1 MSSSSTSTCE
11 INRPG
16 SGSQFTDSRGPRADS
31 LRVIELSLDDPRIVP
46 FVASHSSSGVYHH
59 PAWLRT
65 LSAEYKREIVILAC
79 ESQDGHL
86 AGIFP
91 LMNTRGVPLSLFGG
105 LATAR
110 LSSLPRTPIAGPLCK
125 SQEAARF
132 LLSAAIDRISQEP
145 GVRLQIKTEGPHLDS
160 AVDDFFGVPWRKSFV
175 LSLPEN
181 PMELRIGIS
190 GARRKHI
197 RSSVKRAQS
206 LGVRVRFANS
216 EQDLRRWYGIYLRTM
231 RRVIIPPRSLRFF
244 LAMWKYMEPLG
255 LMKVMLAERQSEGM
269 TEMVAGSI
277 FLMHGRRVFYAFS
290 ACPAE
295 YFHLQPNDLI
305 QWEAIHWAAS
315 SGFREYDL
323 GEVSSDAGQLAAY
336 KAKWG
341 GEERL
346 LYRYY
351 YPRMI
356 SENPDSSMLSRRQKL
371 FEKVW
376 KHLPLHVTA
385 HLGDLIYSYL

>member
-1 MSSSSTSTCE
+1 MSSSNTSTCE
-11 INRPG
+11 INPPG
-16 SGSQFTDSRGPRADS
+16 SRSQFTDCREQRADS
-31 LRVIELSLDDPRIVP
+31 LRVIELSLDDPRLVP
-46 FVASHSSSGVYHH
+46 FVAGHPSSTVYHH

-65 LSAEYKREIVILAC
+65 LSAEYERGIVILAC
-79 ESQDGHL
+79 ESQNGHL

-110 LSSLPRTPIAGPLCK
+110 LSSLPRTPIAGPLCA
-125 SQEAARF
+125 SQEASRF
-132 LLSAAIDRISQEP
+132 LLSAAIDRVSQVP

-160 AVDDFFGVPWRKSFV
+160 TVDDFFGVPWRKSFV
-175 LSLPEN
+175 LSLPED
-181 PMELRIGIS
+181 PSELRIGIS
-190 GARRKHI
+190 GVRRKHI

-216 EQDLRRWYGIYLRTM
+216 EQDLRKWYEIYLRTM
-231 RRVIIPPRSLRFF
+231 RRVIIPPRSLRCF

-255 LMKVMLAERQSEGM
+255 LMKVMLAERDCQGK
-269 TEMVAGSI
+269 TEIVAGSI

-295 YFHLQPNDLI
+295 YFPLQPNDLI

-315 SGFREYDL
+315 SGYREYDF
-323 GEVSSDAGQLAAY
+323 GEVPSDAQQLAAY

-351 YPRMI
+351 YPRMT
-356 SENPDSSMLSRRQKL
+356 SESPESSMLSRRQKL
-371 FEKVW
+371 FEKIW
-376 KHLPLHVTA
+376 KQLPLHVTA